1 MEGSSRIGRKSRKL
15 GSRRR
20 YQMREAV
27 DEDAPSVPDAEHL
40 PSQATEEL
48 QDFFRECG
56 AEHKGFVTREDLG
69 RAKFSFLGSPEELEL
84 IFDWMD
90 LDRKGRLTLKEFTSG
105 LKNVFSSQTK
115 IPGPRKRKTRTWIFS
130 KEESTSLQPLE
141 EADPEERRWFL
152 SFMEQLGADHLFL
165 DQAEIWQLWKK
176 LRQEEPHLV
185 GNLEGFLAKVT
196 SRLQETR
203 AEKEALQMTLKKC
216 DDDHHREVRQLY
228 EELEQQIHSEKERL
242 QAASNT
248 QGLAYS
254 SMMHQA
260 LEAKEQ
266 EVQHLAKGQRELEA
280 HIDLLRSK
288 RQEVSIENQRLQE
301 TQKDLTGQLEQVRGQ
316 LQVTRGHLNQAKGQ
330 VSWQVEEETSLASD
344 LPVDPKNTSGSQHL
358 DLFPEEDPLPLL
370 FEEGDWSQ
378 LLKNFTSPLPGNNTQ
393 VSWSPPPT
401 PTSLQGHHT
410 PRVVRQ
416 ISITNSWGLKQESPS
431 DPEVL
436 PRSPP
441 EPSTDP
447 AIVPELSVADEI
459 EMEDASGQ
467 EAEILH
473 TSDLETGDV
482 LGQRVRPSGSDV
494 SEVAKEAGLM
504 ESSVTDMANSPGWED
519 KFMRSPETDVVMAA
533 IQESGLIDIESELHV
548 GNIHGQEVGFSKSPG
563 PDGNGTFLYSPGSDV
578 GDTLTLE
585 AKLIES
591 PRMDR
596 DDATI
601 QSPGVTDL
609 PNIVGDASDQETSP
623 GSERLMD
630 VSGPVVANFYD
641 EGVQLIE
648 LPGPNVGDVLE
659 EKPGNIESSRPDVLP
674 VIPEHGVLQD
684 QSPDEVQRAEDR
696 GLQSQAQEG
705 SLFPKDASGNTPG
718 PEHSGPGLSIMVEA
732 GAQAGSEVLGSQI
745 TAPYLEPTEEKK
757 SGVAEE
763 TNLKVKAK
771 RATATPEEGSPDPD
785 YLFHVLFLGDSNVGK
800 TTFLYLLHHNSFAT
814 GLAATVGMDYQIK
827 NLVVDNRR
835 FALQLWDTAGQERY
849 HSITRQFLRK
859 ADGIVLM
866 YDVTCPES
874 FLHVRY
880 WLDCIQEAGVDDVA
894 ILLLGNKT
902 DCVEERQVSTETGQL
917 LAKEIGVA
925 FGECSAALGHNILGP
940 IVTLARAMQ
949 EQDSRLRYNTVDL
962 EKKEVKKKA
971 GCCS

>member
-1 MEGSSRIGRKSRKL
+1 MENSSRIGRKSRKL
-15 GSRRR
+15 GSRRQYR
-20 YQMREAV
+20 MREV
-27 DEDAPSVPDAEHL
+27 HDEDAPDVPDTEQL

-48 QDFFRECG
+48 QDFFQECG
-56 AEHKGFVTREDLG
+56 ADHKGFVTREDLG
-69 RAKFSFLGSPEELEL
+69 KAKFSFLGSPEELEL

-115 IPGPRKRKTRTWIFS
+115 IPRPRKRKTRTWIFS
-130 KEESTSLQPLE
+130 KEEPTSLQSLE
-141 EADPEERRWFL
+141 EADPEEKRWFL
-152 SFMEQLGADHLFL
+152 SFMEQLGADHSFL
-165 DQAEIWQLWKK
+165 DQAEIWQLWKN

-228 EELEQQIHSEKERL
+228 EELEQQIHSEKQRL

-280 HIDLLRSK
+280 QIDLLRSK
-288 RQEVSIENQRLQE
+288 RQEVSMENQRLQE

-316 LQVTRGHLNQAKGQ
+316 LQVTRGHLNLAKGQ
-330 VSWQVEEETSLASD
+330 VSWQVEEKTSLTSD
-344 LPVDPKNTSGSQHL
+344 PPVGPKNTSGSQHL
-358 DLFPEEDPLPLL
+358 DFFPEEDPLPSL
-370 FEEGDWSQ
+370 FEE
-378 LLKNFTSPLPGNNTQ
+378 
-393 VSWSPPPT
+393 
-401 PTSLQGHHT
+401 
-410 PRVVRQ
+410 
-416 ISITNSWGLKQESPS
+416 
-431 DPEVL
+431 
-436 PRSPP
+436 
-441 EPSTDP
+441 
-447 AIVPELSVADEI
+447 
-459 EMEDASGQ
+459 
-467 EAEILH
+467 
-473 TSDLETGDV
+473 
-482 LGQRVRPSGSDV
+482 
-494 SEVAKEAGLM
+494 
-504 ESSVTDMANSPGWED
+504 
-519 KFMRSPETDVVMAA
+519 
-533 IQESGLIDIESELHV
+533 
-548 GNIHGQEVGFSKSPG
+548 
-563 PDGNGTFLYSPGSDV
+563 
-578 GDTLTLE
+578 
-585 AKLIES
+585 
-591 PRMDR
+591 
-596 DDATI
+596 
-601 QSPGVTDL
+601 
-609 PNIVGDASDQETSP
+609 
-623 GSERLMD
+623 
-630 VSGPVVANFYD
+630 
-641 EGVQLIE
+641 
-648 LPGPNVGDVLE
+648 
-659 EKPGNIESSRPDVLP
+659 
-674 VIPEHGVLQD
+674 EHGVLQD

-705 SLFPKDASGNTPG
+705 SLFPKDGSGNTLD
-718 PEHSGPGLSIMVEA
+718 PEDSGQGLSIMVEA
-732 GAQAGSEVLGSQI
+732 GAQAGSKVLGQQI
-745 TAPYLEPTEEKK
+745 TATSLEPREEKR
-757 SGVAEE
+757 SGVIEE
-763 TNLKVKAK
+763 TNLKIEAK
-771 RATATPEEGSPDPD
+771 RATASLVEGSPDPD

-849 HSITRQFLRK
+849 HSITKQFLRK

-880 WLDCIQEAGVDDVA
+880 WLDCLQEAGADDVA

-902 DCVEERQVSTETGQL
+902 DCVEERQVSTENGQL

-925 FGECSAALGHNILGP
+925 FGECSAALGHNILEP

-949 EQDSRLRYNTVDL
+949 EQDNRLRHNLVDL

>member
-1 MEGSSRIGRKSRKL
+1 MENSSRIGRKSRKL
-15 GSRRR
+15 GSRRQYR
-20 YQMREAV
+20 MREV
-27 DEDAPSVPDAEHL
+27 HDEDAPDVPDTEQL

-48 QDFFRECG
+48 QDFFQECG
-56 AEHKGFVTREDLG
+56 ADHKGFVTREDLG
-69 RAKFSFLGSPEELEL
+69 KAKFSFLGSPEELEL

-115 IPGPRKRKTRTWIFS
+115 IPRPRKRKTRTWIFS
-130 KEESTSLQPLE
+130 KEEPTSLQSLE
-141 EADPEERRWFL
+141 EADPEEKRWFL
-152 SFMEQLGADHLFL
+152 SFMEQLGADHSFL
-165 DQAEIWQLWKK
+165 DQAEIWQLWKN

-203 AEKEALQMTLKKC
+203 AEKEALQMTLKKS

-228 EELEQQIHSEKERL
+228 EELEQQIHSEKQRL

-266 EVQHLAKGQRELEA
+266 EVQHLAKGQREPRLT
-280 HIDLLRSK
+280 LLRSK
-288 RQEVSIENQRLQE
+288 RQEVSMENQRLQE
-301 TQKDLTGQLEQVRGQ
+301 TQKDLTGQEQVRGQ
-316 LQVTRGHLNQAKGQ
+316 LQVTRGHLEPSQRSS
-330 VSWQVEEETSLASD
+330 VLASLTSD
-344 LPVDPKNTSGSQHL
+344 PPVGPKNTSGSQHL
-358 DLFPEEDPLPLL
+358 DFFPEEDPLPSL

-378 LLKNFTSPLPGNNTQ
+378 LLSNFTSPLPGNTTQ

-416 ISITNSWGLKQESPS
+416 ISITKPNSWGLKQESPS
-431 DPEVL
+431 DSEVT

-441 EPSTDP
+441 EPSTAP
-447 AIVPELSVADEI
+447 ATGSGLTEEPWPDGDDVSGQEIRDALDQEARFRESYETDLRGALGKETGSAESDVRDALDQEARFRESYETDLRSTLGKEVESWGPEMGDIPREEAKIMYSPGPDLGDAFGQEAKFQELGKKDGGDTEVIYSPGPDMSVS
-459 EMEDASGQ
+459 SGQ
-467 EAEILH
+467 EAGVMEVHGLSESESSIQEARDLVLPESEV
-473 TSDLETGDV
+473 SDG
-482 LGQRVRPSGSDV
+482 LGQEVMMRETHEADVGNASAQGTELAHSPGPGVSDSVGQEVESMHSPGPSNTRSMSPSEMDMNDAPGQEISIRGSCEMAEEDTL
-494 SEVAKEAGLM
+494 GPM
-504 ESSVTDMANSPGWED
+504 ESSSVVTLRETSVQEGRFLE
-519 KFMRSPETDVVMAA
+519 SPEESMDDGSTQVTEQTGSAEPDV
-533 IQESGLIDIESELHV
+533 
-548 GNIHGQEVGFSKSPG
+548 
-563 PDGNGTFLYSPGSDV
+563 
-578 GDTLTLE
+578 
-585 AKLIES
+585 
-591 PRMDR
+591 R
-596 DDATI
+596 DA
-601 QSPGVTDL
+601 L
-609 PNIVGDASDQETSP
+609 DQEARFR
-623 GSERLMD
+623 E
-630 VSGPVVANFYD
+630 
-641 EGVQLIE
+641 
-648 LPGPNVGDVLE
+648 
-659 EKPGNIESSRPDVLP
+659 
-674 VIPEHGVLQD
+674 
-684 QSPDEVQRAEDR
+684 
-696 GLQSQAQEG
+696 
-705 SLFPKDASGNTPG
+705 
-718 PEHSGPGLSIMVEA
+718 
-732 GAQAGSEVLGSQI
+732 
-745 TAPYLEPTEEKK
+745 
-757 SGVAEE
+757 
-763 TNLKVKAK
+763 
-771 RATATPEEGSPDPD
+771 ATASLVEGSPDPD

-849 HSITRQFLRK
+849 HSITKQFLRK

-880 WLDCIQEAGVDDVA
+880 WLDCLQEAGADDVA

-902 DCVEERQVSTETGQL
+902 DCVEERQVSTENGQL

-925 FGECSAALGHNILGP
+925 FGECSAALGHNILEP

-949 EQDSRLRYNTVDL
+949 EQDNRLRHNLVDL